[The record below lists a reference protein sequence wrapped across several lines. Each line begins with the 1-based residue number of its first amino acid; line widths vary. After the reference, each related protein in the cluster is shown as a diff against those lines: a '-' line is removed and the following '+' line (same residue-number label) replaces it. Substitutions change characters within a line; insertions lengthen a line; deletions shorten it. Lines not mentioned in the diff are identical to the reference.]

1 MECKDAL
8 HKVRHT
14 FLYLRVKQM
23 KKINVGII
31 GCGRISDLH
40 YLGYRNN
47 KKARIYAVCDCD
59 KDIALERK
67 KEWKAVKYYTDYQYL
82 LKDPEID
89 AVEILTPHTAHEEM
103 VVNAAQMGKHI
114 AVQKPM
120 TISLESADRMLEAVL
135 KKDIVY
141 KVTDNYLFYPPI
153 ALAKKMI
160 EDGTIGT
167 PSNMR
172 IKLIA
177 CPSGGWEVPMSTW
190 EWRMQEA
197 AAGRGIQTF
206 DHGHH
211 LWATAWY
218 LLGDVERVVSWIDS
232 VDGIV
237 DSPATIMWKYRE
249 PITYGMCEYI
259 WAPDMCIPSKYYS
272 NDEWIEISGT
282 KGIILINQCTG
293 NILSGPAVSLFTGK
307 KWKHFSKLKCDWA
320 EGFKGATQ
328 NFINAIRGDDKPL
341 LTGEEGREILRF
353 NLAIQKSSR
362 VHREVYLD
370 ELDSLFPSLYRW
382 RRSRSER
389 GSILPIQK
397 FKEVIGRSRGHAR
410 YASRAR
416 SLTLELMDKF
426 DPDAVQNWESTI
438 GLDLLPENDTP
449 ELKFSILITKG
460 SATVEEGSLP
470 EKGSLILRIPSG
482 TWAAILLGKEK
493 IEQAF
498 TEGKIVMDGE
508 IDEALKVRAAFGL

>member
-1 MECKDAL
+1 
-8 HKVRHT
+8 
-14 FLYLRVKQM
+14 M

-40 YLGYRNN
+40 YLAYRSN

-59 KDIALERK
+59 KDVALKRK
-67 KEWKAVKYYTDYQYL
+67 KEWNAVKYYTDYQYL

-89 AVEILTPHTAHEEM
+89 AVEILTPHTVHEEM
-103 VVNAAQMGKHI
+103 VINSAQMGKHI

-120 TISLESADRMLEAVL
+120 TISLESADRMLETVQQN
-135 KKDIVY
+135 DIVY

-153 ALAKKMI
+153 VLAKKMI
-160 EDGTIGT
+160 EDGLIGT
-167 PSNMR
+167 PTNVR
-172 IKLIA
+172 IKLISGG
-177 CPSGGWEVPMSTW
+177 SGGWKVPPAAW
-190 EWRMQEA
+190 EWRIKETA
-197 AAGRGIQTF
+197 EGRGLQTF

-218 LLGDVERVVSWIDS
+218 LLGDVERVMSWIDS
-232 VDGIV
+232 YDGMV
-237 DSPATIMWKYRE
+237 DSPAAIMWKYRDG
-249 PITYGMCEYI
+249 IRYGMCEYI
-259 WAPDMCIPSKYYS
+259 WAPDLYISSKYYA

-282 KGIILINQCTG
+282 RGIILINRCTG
-293 NILSGPAVSLFTGK
+293 NILSGPALSLFTGK
-307 KWKHFSKLKCDWA
+307 KWKHFSKVKCDWS
-320 EGFKGATQ
+320 EGFKGATR
-328 NFINAIRGDDKPL
+328 NFINALRGDEKPL

-370 ELDSLFPSLYRW
+370 ELDSLFPSLYSW
-382 RRSRSER
+382 RRTISEK
-389 GSILPIQK
+389 GSISPIQK
-397 FKEVIGRSRGHAR
+397 LKEVISRGRGHGR

-416 SLTLELMDKF
+416 SLTIELMDKF
-426 DPDAVQNWESTI
+426 NPDAVQDWESTI

-449 ELKFSILITKG
+449 ALKFSIIITKG
-460 SATVEEGSLP
+460 SAKVEEGSLP

-498 TEGKIVMDGE
+498 TEGKIELDGE